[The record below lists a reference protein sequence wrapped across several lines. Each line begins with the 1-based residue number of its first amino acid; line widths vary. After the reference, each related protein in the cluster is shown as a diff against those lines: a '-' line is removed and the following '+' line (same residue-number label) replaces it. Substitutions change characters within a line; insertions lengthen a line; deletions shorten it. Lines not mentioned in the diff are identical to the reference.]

1 MLPGVFKLVHYM
13 TCRFLNKAVLGRDD
27 GDKNPQNP
35 QNPNNMSPQSGDQV
49 MDELGE

>member
-35 QNPNNMSPQSGDQV
+35 NNVPPQSGAQD
-49 MDELGE
+49 MDEPRE

>member
-35 QNPNNMSPQSGDQV
+35 NNVPPQSEAQV
-49 MDELGE
+49 MDESRE